1 MKPVL
6 FTSQLY
12 RSYFQE
18 LSTLKSQL
26 NSQSL
31 EITRLQAENHEL
43 LQRAEALV
51 SRPGLASKG
60 GKVKLTCALSHSLY
74 YSLARVQRQRLKGA
88 FFSSFFLYFLLLFCL
103 FSFYYCMDS
112 FI

>member
-12 RSYFQE
+12 CSYFQE

-88 FFSSFFLYFLLLFCL
+88 FFSSFFSLFLLFCL

>member
-6 FTSQLY
+6 FTSQLC

-60 GKVKLTCALSHSLY
+60 GKVKLTCALGHSLY

-88 FFSSFFLYFLLLFCL
+88 FFSSFFSLFLLFCL